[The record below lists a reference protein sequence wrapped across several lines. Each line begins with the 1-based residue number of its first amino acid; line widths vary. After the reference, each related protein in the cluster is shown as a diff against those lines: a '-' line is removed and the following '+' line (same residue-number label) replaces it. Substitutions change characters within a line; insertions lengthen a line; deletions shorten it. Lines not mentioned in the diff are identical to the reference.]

1 MSWLS
6 WFSSTPKVIDDVMD
20 KDNGLISQV
29 GGWIGN
35 MKLTDEEV
43 LEANAKTVLLVQD
56 YAIKTLDEN
65 SERSKSRREI
75 ANLIVKFYLL
85 WLGVAFGLYKFDS
98 EYSEFILR
106 GLSGLAIGGAFTAVV
121 LFHFGSHG
129 LAKYKQSK
137 KG

>member
-6 WFSSTPKVIDDVMD
+6 WFSSAPKVIDDVMD

-75 ANLIVKFYLL
+75 ANLIVQN
-85 WLGVAFGLYKFDS
+85 LY
-98 EYSEFILR
+98 
-106 GLSGLAIGGAFTAVV
+106 
-121 LFHFGSHG
+121 
-129 LAKYKQSK
+129 
-137 KG
+137 